1 MTSLKIFLLF
11 AVIVCAVASVAEEFT
26 DEEIE
31 PVRVK
36 RQWGWGH
43 GFQEFGHGWGWGRPW
58 GLGGFYGGW
67 GYPYGYGGFW
77 G

>member
-1 MTSLKIFLLF
+1 MQQKAFLEEILRKKAGTS
-11 AVIVCAVASVAEEFT
+11 VDST
-26 DEEIE
+26 RIE

-43 GFQEFGHGWGWGRPW
+43 GFHEFGHGWGWGRPW